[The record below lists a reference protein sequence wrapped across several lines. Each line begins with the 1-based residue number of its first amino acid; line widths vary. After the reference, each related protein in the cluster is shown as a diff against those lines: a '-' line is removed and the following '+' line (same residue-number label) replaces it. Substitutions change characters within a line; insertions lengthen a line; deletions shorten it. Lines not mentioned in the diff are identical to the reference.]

1 MFENLDARLKR
12 IESEMPSYNPD
23 HIPQIIIHGE
33 DERAE
38 IADKDSDQIRDML
51 KREKEIVFDV
61 FIADWDGD

>member
-1 MFENLDARLKR
+1 
-12 IESEMPSYNPD
+12 MPSYNPD